1 MGAPK
6 GKGER
11 DSQYVR
17 KRRSIS
23 PERPF
28 ARTRGRADRNESPSS
43 YGGQRLF
50 ALVALCSSPLF
61 PTLSSAKA
69 PLLPHVFHPS
79 KRSRQSAL
87 CPKLSREERVG
98 EFLCTTDSRFG
109 AISADSISGV
119 RLPPPLPLSSLSARV
134 IIVVIVVPECP
145 STGTAS
151 PARLNQQ
158 SRDAHVFGRGSRVF
172 IIFERD

>member
-79 KRSRQSAL
+79 KRSRRSAL

-119 RLPPPLPLSSLSARV
+119 RLPPPSPFPHFLLVLLLLLSSYPNVLQLER
-134 IIVVIVVPECP
+134 
-145 STGTAS
+145 
-151 PARLNQQ
+151 RL
-158 SRDAHVFGRGSRVF
+158 RRA
-172 IIFERD
+172 